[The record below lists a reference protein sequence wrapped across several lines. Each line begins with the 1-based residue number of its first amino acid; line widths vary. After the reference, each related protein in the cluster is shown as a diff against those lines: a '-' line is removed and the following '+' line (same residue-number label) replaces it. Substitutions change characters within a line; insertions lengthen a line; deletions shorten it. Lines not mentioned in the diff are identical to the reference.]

1 MKKYKKLSY
10 IFLILIIVALSY
22 TVYATVK
29 KDNGKTEK
37 EKRISEI
44 DYLENELTDI
54 FNKLNNIEIKNYN
67 VSVNNISKQAK
78 NENSNN
84 VGEQEKS
91 NNQNSQNISSQESSS
106 KQEKEFSLKNNG
118 VLTNAESINWNN
130 IKSQI
135 EILYPSIPTITLD
148 LYKANINQEDI
159 LNFNKEFDNDRQ
171 EVRECF

>member
-54 FNKLNNIEIKNYN
+54 FNKLNNI
-67 VSVNNISKQAK
+67 
-78 NENSNN
+78 
-84 VGEQEKS
+84 
-91 NNQNSQNISSQESSS
+91 
-106 KQEKEFSLKNNG
+106 
-118 VLTNAESINWNN
+118 
-130 IKSQI
+130 
-135 EILYPSIPTITLD
+135 
-148 LYKANINQEDI
+148 
-159 LNFNKEFDNDRQ
+159 
-171 EVRECF
+171 